1 MDVSTA
7 AEQLFFVTVNLQGT
21 TDEGSST
28 GTGFL
33 YQVETV
39 SGDRAHF
46 LVTNKHVLEGGA
58 GEMKARLVQRTPD
71 GRPKYGS
78 PATIDLEGVM
88 EASTHHPDPNVDVAV
103 SPFGQAINVLT
114 ERGTPP
120 FVRHLPAEFALTREK
135 AEELD
140 ALEEVVFV
148 GYPSNLFD
156 QANLTPIMRR
166 GSTATPVALDY
177 GGKPA
182 FLIDAAV
189 FPGSSG
195 SPVLLFDRGMYATR
209 EGPTR
214 VGSRVILLGVLA
226 AVHVRQVAAELVH
239 TRLGAVFQD
248 PLNLGI
254 VYKTEA
260 IDFCVDEALRKAGAR
275 RKTTPASSV
284 PAVPPVEGTS

>member
-78 PATIDLEGVM
+78 PATIDIEGVM

-103 SPFGQAINVLT
+103 SPRSGDQRLDRA
-114 ERGTPP
+114 GDSA
-120 FVRHLPAEFALTREK
+120 VRPTLA
-135 AEELD
+135 
-140 ALEEVVFV
+140 
-148 GYPSNLFD
+148 
-156 QANLTPIMRR
+156 
-166 GSTATPVALDY
+166 
-177 GGKPA
+177 
-182 FLIDAAV
+182 
-189 FPGSSG
+189 SG
-195 SPVLLFDRGMYATR
+195 VRAHAR
-209 EGPTR
+209 EGR
-214 VGSRVILLGVLA
+214 
-226 AVHVRQVAAELVH
+226 
-239 TRLGAVFQD
+239 GA
-248 PLNLGI
+248 
-254 VYKTEA
+254 
-260 IDFCVDEALRKAGAR
+260 
-275 RKTTPASSV
+275 
-284 PAVPPVEGTS
+284 